1 MSREVPEWYC
11 IYHVLDSGFSSPE
24 QEANKTNYLETI
36 KEKALCFSHTAY
48 LFINLLYRMI

>member
-1 MSREVPEWYC
+1 MSREVPQWYG

-48 LFINLLYRMI
+48 LYINLLYRMI